1 MNEMNK
7 PEMLGKYHILGE
19 LGRGAM
25 GVVYEAFDPL
35 IERTVA
41 IKTILKSSIQANEA
55 EDIFERF
62 RREARAA
69 GRLSHPKIIS
79 IYEYGE
85 NDDMAYIVMELV
97 RGRELTEY
105 FEVGKCISIHDG
117 LLIVMQLLDALDY
130 LHTHG
135 IVHRDIKP
143 ANILITADEQIKI
156 ADFGIAK
163 IDTSAHTQV
172 GIVLGTP
179 TYMAPEQFM
188 GHEVDHRADLYSVG
202 VVLYLF
208 LTGERPFVGSV
219 ITIMHQAVHRDA
231 TPPSELNPEVSKQL
245 DAVVKKAMAKRP
257 EDRFQSATEFLMAL
271 KTAIKATHRSKS
283 AVAVAEITRSGSYK
297 AFLPDETLELPLS
310 TDLTESRRAA
320 DIEYWQKITHS
331 RNTQDFSR
339 YLQKFPAGGFAEL
352 ARSRIRSLEKAAVQ
366 SRAADELER
375 SRHEARAEAEVRQQE
390 AEERAVWAR
399 KLAEI
404 KRAAEE
410 ARAVEAARR
419 ETEAEAQARRAE
431 ALAVSMSERARKFAE
446 VVAEREAASEA
457 ERSLKAEARRQL
469 REEVQRKKQARMQL
483 LSMRDGADSRAEADS
498 EEKRQHVAAEL
509 AARNQEIAQAK
520 AQAETAERLR
530 READERTLRE
540 HKRTRTMMMV
550 VGAILSLLLIGI
562 LFALIPVSK

>member
-1 MNEMNK
+1 MKK
-7 PEMLGKYHILGE
+7 PEMLGKYQILGE

-25 GVVYEAFDPL
+25 GVVYEGFDPL
-35 IERTVA
+35 IERPVA
-41 IKTILKSSIQANEA
+41 IKTILKSSIHANEV
-55 EDIFERF
+55 EDVFGRF

-69 GRLSHPKIIS
+69 GRLSHPRIIS

-85 NDDMAYIVMELV
+85 NDEMAYIVMELV

-105 FEVGKCISIHDG
+105 FEAGKRISVHDG

-219 ITIMHQAVHRDA
+219 ITIMHQAVHRNA

-271 KTAIKATHRSKS
+271 KTAIKATRRSKS
-283 AVAVAEITRSGSYK
+283 AADVEEITRSGSYK
-297 AFLPDETLELPLS
+297 AFLPDETLELPRS

-320 DIEYWQKITHS
+320 DIEYWQKITQS
-331 RNTQDFSR
+331 KNAQDFSR
-339 YLQKFPAGGFAEL
+339 YLQKFPGGGFVEL
-352 ARSRIRSLEKAAVQ
+352 ARSRIRSLEKAAEQ
-366 SRAADELER
+366 SRAVDELTR
-375 SRHEARAEAEVRQQE
+375 SRHEAKVE
-390 AEERAVWAR
+390 AEERAAWAR

-404 KRAAEE
+404 KGAAEE
-410 ARAVEAARR
+410 ARAAEAARR
-419 ETEAEAQARRAE
+419 ETEAEEQARRAE
-431 ALAVSMSERARKFAE
+431 ELAVTLSERASKFAE
-446 VVAEREAASEA
+446 IVAEREAASEA
-457 ERSLKAEARRQL
+457 ERKLKAEAKRQL
-469 REEVQRKKQARMQL
+469 REEVQRKKQARAQL
-483 LSMRDGADSRAEADS
+483 LSMRDGADGKAEAEA
-498 EEKRQHVAAEL
+498 EEKRRRAAAEL
-509 AARNQEIAQAK
+509 AARDQEIAQAK

-530 READERTLRE
+530 REAEERTLRE

-550 VGAILSLLLIGI
+550 VGAILSLLLLGI
-562 LFALIPVSK
+562 LWALIPA